1 MLGRDVTGFEYQY
14 QRDGYSLARFGRKPA
29 NDSEFRDMVAG
40 ELRTNQ
46 ARKTAWEDL
55 QKTVIVNAVND
66 SLAGKETMLAPTFQE
81 WAVRH
86 RDLIDGKEE
95 TAFLT
100 GAFRQYR
107 ASLEE
112 VKRLREPAGRTLSVL
127 TAYSDG
133 AATDEDVFTLGQ
145 TLASLPDEDRRKV
158 LGYVG
163 LAADARGFKRDVF
176 EQLAK
181 NIGESIS
188 RGFDWISKGNLA
200 SQEDWA
206 AMWLDSLKTGNVHVH
221 GDESFPRLGA
231 DDLPGNRPLTPQE
244 SAEWTGKFEKLMPA
258 FQVTR
263 ELRALAKEKVDP
275 IKPLLAEGTWG
286 GEAERGLYGLAGSAG
301 TMVITAIPGVGMI
314 AGSMVLADEEYDRL
328 RLAYRDLDPRK
339 ARVMADIS
347 GIAQMGIEKLQLKAL
362 GGRLPM
368 LGRLFDEMRPGL
380 WKTAVR
386 FVGANLEQNV
396 QENLQNLVP
405 VAVDA
410 LGAAIG
416 HDMPGHD
423 LRRDLGEWVHQ
434 MPQTFFAVLPMALVG
449 GGVAHFRDFSDDGR
463 FLLQPEMLAVAGF
476 SPDQQQRIHSA
487 HTLDEAQALYR
498 EEFPRRSPENIAA
511 GLELLQK
518 AREQAKQQQA
528 DPAQPKLEAI
538 VRGERGTE
546 WIVRDSQGRETLRTP
561 NSETAQLA
569 LAELQQS
576 AARRRQASML
586 RFSKSGDQAENV
598 GRMWVDLAG
607 DERTAVL
614 GPTPTAKD
622 MATIVSTLSDGKE
635 PFNIVEDLADD
646 GSMIELRL
654 DEKGQRYAHVSAN
667 AYNPGKSTSRVNMR
681 EKTARWPI
689 RRSMPGRTTTG

>member
-1 MLGRDVTGFEYQY
+1 M
-14 QRDGYSLARFGRKPA
+14 
-29 NDSEFRDMVAG
+29 
-40 ELRTNQ
+40 
-46 ARKTAWEDL
+46 
-55 QKTVIVNAVND
+55 
-66 SLAGKETMLAPTFQE
+66 
-81 WAVRH
+81 
-86 RDLIDGKEE
+86 
-95 TAFLT
+95 
-100 GAFRQYR
+100 
-107 ASLEE
+107 
-112 VKRLREPAGRTLSVL
+112 
-127 TAYSDG
+127 
-133 AATDEDVFTLGQ
+133 
-145 TLASLPDEDRRKV
+145 
-158 LGYVG
+158 
-163 LAADARGFKRDVF
+163 AADARGIKRDVF

-314 AGSMVLADEEYDRL
+314 AGSMALADEEYDRL

-380 WKTAVR
+380 WKTVGV
-386 FVGANLEQNV
+386 FLGANLEQNV

-423 LRRDLGEWVHQ
+423 CGAILASGRTRCLR
-434 MPQTFFAVLPMALVG
+434 PSLPCCRWRWWEEAWRISG
-449 GGVAHFRDFSDDGR
+449 NSATTGAFCSSPRCWPSPGSPRISSSAYTPPIPWKRRRHSTGR
-463 FLLQPEMLAVAGF
+463 
-476 SPDQQQRIHSA
+476 SS
-487 HTLDEAQALYR
+487 QAI
-498 EEFPRRSPENIAA
+498 SGNIAA
-511 GLELLQK
+511 GLKMLQK
-518 AREQAKQQQA
+518 ARDQAKQQQA
-528 DPAQPKLEAI
+528 DPAQPRLEAI
-538 VRGERGTE
+538 TRGERGTE
-546 WIVRDSQGRETLRTP
+546 WIVRDSHGRETLRTP

-576 AARRRQASML
+576 AARQRQASML

-598 GRMWVDLAG
+598 GRMWVELARDKRTMQHG
-607 DERTAVL
+607 ETSDAKDIGTLLTEISKAARQDVQISEQKALNGRMSAMYSRGVDGGTINVDRDVLDEYYFDTQNAGKHSTPSTSGLCVGAEQRQQDGRGSPRTAV
-614 GPTPTAKD
+614 PWRVEAD
-622 MATIVSTLSDGKE
+622 ESD
-635 PFNIVEDLADD
+635 A
-646 GSMIELRL
+646 
-654 DEKGQRYAHVSAN
+654 
-667 AYNPGKSTSRVNMR
+667 
-681 EKTARWPI
+681 I
-689 RRSMPGRTTTG
+689 RCA